1 VEIDEKVI
9 SLRCNIKIND
19 TEIQAIIDTGAATNI
34 ISNKLLDKLGL
45 EIQES
50 SGARFT
56 IANGEKAASLGKTE
70 IEIEIGDWIIP
81 ITVEVIESRNKDLI
95 IGTKTLAEYKG
106 NINLRQKIMTLKDDE
121 EQIEVPIYYTNLQ
134 PIIEEET
141 EEEEE
146 SENDEEFP
154 DEFEDIQEEIEANT
168 LKDLHPVK

>member
-1 VEIDEKVI
+1 VEINEKVI

-34 ISNKLLDKLGL
+34 ISNKLLNKLGL

-50 SGARFT
+50 SGTRFT

-81 ITVEVIESRNKDLI
+81 ITVEVIESRNKDLLI
-95 IGTKTLAEYKG
+95 IGTKMLAEYKG
-106 NINLRQKIMTLKDDE
+106 NINLKQKIMTLKDDE

-134 PIIEEET
+134 PIIEEDT
-141 EEEEE
+141 EDEE
-146 SENDEEFP
+146 SENEEEFP
-154 DEFEDIQEEIEANT
+154 EEFEDIQEEIEANIIQ
-168 LKDLHPVK
+168 DLYQVK